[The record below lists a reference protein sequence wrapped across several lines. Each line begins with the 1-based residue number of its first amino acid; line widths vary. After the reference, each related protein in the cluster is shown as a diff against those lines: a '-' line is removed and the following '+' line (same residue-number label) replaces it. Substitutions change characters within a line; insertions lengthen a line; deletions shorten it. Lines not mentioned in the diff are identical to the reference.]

1 MGWYSGPND
10 TVFTN
15 MVGYNSHTWAQWL
28 AANGTTADGS
38 GLYIPAG
45 ASFKM
50 PQRGMTFYAI
60 WRAKDVVFTVDR
72 WQIEGGTTATKYDT
86 IRLHGYAGD
95 TVSFVDPTNPTA
107 TTPIYVIQGDGTL
120 AIDHNETRAMNTW
133 SIPGITGYHLF
144 GSEVDDDPA
153 DATVGGVNY
162 ADLVVTE
169 GVVAEI
175 TGQATGEP
183 KIVLV
188 YVPNK
193 NTEYKVY
200 HHLVKG
206 DGATISDVVDENG
219 NPYVVTYTGKTGA
232 FVDEATGRS
241 YALVYDPN
249 NPVAPGLYI
258 KGYVFGSHTGEKLSG
273 TILADGTMRLDLYYL
288 AERQQLNF
296 ELGTKANDGTYNNGA
311 WWRGANPSTNIYK
324 TGELVTLPN
333 AMTGIRRVTL
343 CMVGMSFRLT
353 KWLPVVLRPL
363 LPMRSTMVAT

>member
-1 MGWYSGPND
+1 M
-10 TVFTN
+10 
-15 MVGYNSHTWAQWL
+15 
-28 AANGTTADGS
+28 
-38 GLYIPAG
+38 
-45 ASFKM
+45 
-50 PQRGMTFYAI
+50 
-60 WRAKDVVFTVDR
+60 
-72 WQIEGGTTATKYDT
+72 
-86 IRLHGYAGD
+86 
-95 TVSFVDPTNPTA
+95 
-107 TTPIYVIQGDGTL
+107 
-120 AIDHNETRAMNTW
+120 
-133 SIPGITGYHLF
+133 
-144 GSEVDDDPA
+144 
-153 DATVGGVNY
+153 GGVNY

-273 TILADGTMRLDLYYL
+273 YH
-288 AERQQLNF
+288 
-296 ELGTKANDGTYNNGA
+296 LGRWHHAPG
-311 WWRGANPSTNIYK
+311 S
-324 TGELVTLPN
+324 
-333 AMTGIRRVTL
+333 
-343 CMVGMSFRLT
+343 
-353 KWLPVVLRPL
+353 L
-363 LPMRSTMVAT
+363 LPGRASAAQLRAGHQGQRWHLQQWCLVAWR